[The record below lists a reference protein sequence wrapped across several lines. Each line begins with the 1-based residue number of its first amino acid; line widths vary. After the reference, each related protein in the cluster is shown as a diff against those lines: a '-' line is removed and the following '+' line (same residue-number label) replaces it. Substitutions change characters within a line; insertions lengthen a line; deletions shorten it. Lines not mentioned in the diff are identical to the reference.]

1 MARRRPDTVP
11 MQLRRRRRL
20 RRWTF
25 AGVLVLA
32 LSAVLDRGGAFR
44 RRGDDWAAFDHKTFL
59 VTHVADG
66 DTLTVRPLTGGPETR
81 VRLLG
86 VDTPE
91 LHSSGSAGHYWAR
104 DALEYT
110 RARVGGRAVT
120 LRLETTSTR
129 DRYRRLLAYVYVGDA
144 DHLNLDLV
152 RDGQGYAD
160 RRFPHSLRSQFEQAE
175 SEARR
180 RERGLWKGVTEAQ
193 MPPWRRNWLER
204 GRGGGS

>member
-1 MARRRPDTVP
+1 MSPKVVHIRSESGDY
-11 MQLRRRRRL
+11 Q
-20 RRWTF
+20 
-25 AGVLVLA
+25 LVLA
-32 LSAVLDRGGAFR
+32 LQQNRTKRQKQHEFFVESVACINALRGGA
-44 RRGDDWAAFDHKTFL
+44 WTVSAFLYDP
-59 VTHVADG
+59 D
-66 DTLTVRPLTGGPETR
+66 
-81 VRLLG
+81 RLS
-86 VDTPE
+86 D
-91 LHSSGSAGHYWAR
+91 WAR

-110 RARVGGRAVT
+110 RAKVGGRAVT

-180 RERGLWKGVTEAQ
+180 RGRGLWKDVTEAQ
-193 MPPWRRNWLER
+193 MPPWRRNWLKR